1 LHFFTATNRKISVV
15 KYGFDLLFPVAV
27 AEVYQIS
34 AAHIATTNG
43 KSSGQYFQLYKLG
56 AVLWRP

>member
-1 LHFFTATNRKISVV
+1 LPFFATTNGKSSVV
-15 KYGFDLLFPVAV
+15 KYGFDLLFPV

-43 KSSGQYFQLYKLG
+43 KSSGQCFQLYKLG